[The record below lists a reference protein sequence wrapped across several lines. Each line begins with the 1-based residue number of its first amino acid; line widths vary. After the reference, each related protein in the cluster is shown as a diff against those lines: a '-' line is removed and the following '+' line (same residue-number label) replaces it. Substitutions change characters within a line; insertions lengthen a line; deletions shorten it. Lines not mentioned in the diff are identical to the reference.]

1 MGYPTTLMGK
11 AMYTYA
17 FSPDTGFGQN
27 QYSIQLRLGGEDAV
41 KLQGQVDELLSAS
54 HKKYS
59 EEMAGKKVKK
69 ASPPYKEVTNED
81 GTPTGQLEFKFK
93 QNATIDTKN
102 GPMDMKPAVFDAKGK
117 PITEPVKVGNGS
129 SVKVAYE
136 PYLWYSASQGAGVKL
151 RFKALQIIDLKEVTG
166 GNNADGY
173 GFGEED
179 GYSHEN
185 NNNNGGGDDEA
196 EEFFPE
202 TPDNEEEDF

>member
-1 MGYPTTLMGK
+1 MGYPTTSTGK

-27 QYSIQLRLGGEDAV
+27 IYSIKLRLSGEDAV
-41 KLQGQVDELLSAS
+41 KLQGQVDELLTAS
-54 HKKYS
+54 HKKYT
-59 EEMAGKKVKK
+59 EEMAGKKIKK
-69 ASPPYKEVTNED
+69 ANPPYKEVTKED
-81 GTPTGQLEFKFK
+81 GTPTGMLEFHFK

-102 GPMDMKPAVFDAKGK
+102 GPMDMRPSVFDAKGK
-117 PITEPVKVGNGS
+117 PITEPVKVGNDS

-151 RFKALQIIDLKEVTG
+151 RFKALQIIELKEPANSNG
-166 GNNADGY
+166 ADGY
-173 GFGEED
+173 GFSEEE

-185 NNNNGGGDDEA
+185 NNNNGGEDEA